1 VEQDGEKTLA
11 NIFTIPADGG
21 PDRRLTDMSHP
32 CDGPDYTPDGKWI
45 YFNSEH
51 GSQAEGHAQIFRM
64 APDGSGLEQVT
75 YDERVN
81 WFPHISP
88 DGEKIIYLSYPPDT
102 IGHPADHDVILR
114 LLVQGGSPRDL
125 ARFNGGQ
132 GTINVNS
139 WSPDSRH
146 IAYVE
151 FPFR

>member
-1 VEQDGEKTLA
+1 
-11 NIFTIPADGG
+11 
-21 PDRRLTDMSHP
+21 
-32 CDGPDYTPDGKWI
+32 
-45 YFNSEH
+45 
-51 GSQAEGHAQIFRM
+51 M

-114 LLVQGGSPRDL
+114 LLVQGGRPRDL